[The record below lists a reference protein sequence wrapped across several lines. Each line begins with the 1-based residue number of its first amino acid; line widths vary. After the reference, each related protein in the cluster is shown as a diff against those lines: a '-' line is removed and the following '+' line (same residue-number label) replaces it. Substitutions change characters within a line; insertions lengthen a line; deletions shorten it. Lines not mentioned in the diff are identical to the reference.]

1 MPVAT
6 IKYYL
11 RERLLPKGEGV
22 GGGRATYGA
31 IHLRRLAFVRTLME
45 LGGCSVRQ
53 VRAVVVA
60 LEAGTRAE
68 AFGRTL
74 PASDDPPDP
83 REAHALEEVGRFLDQ
98 VGLASAPDHPA
109 RVLLAKALLSLRDA
123 GRDVDADVFRPYA
136 RAAGWLVTEDLE
148 ADDPG
153 MPPETAVASAVAADA
168 AIVALRRLARE
179 DARRGR
185 AVQP

>member
-1 MPVAT
+1 M
-6 IKYYL
+6 
-11 RERLLPKGEGV
+11 GEG
-22 GGGRATYGA
+22 GEGGRATYGA
-31 IHLRRLAFVRTLME
+31 IHLRRLAFVRTLVE

-60 LEAGTRAE
+60 LEAGASAD
-68 AFGRTL
+68 AFGGTI
-74 PASDDPPDP
+74 PVSDDPADQ
-83 REAHALEEVGRFLDQ
+83 RETIALDEVGRFLDR
-98 VGLASAPDHPA
+98 VGFAGAPDHPA
-109 RVLLAKALLSLRDA
+109 RGLLARALLALRDA

-179 DARRGR
+179 GTRRGR
-185 AVQP
+185 SVQP